1 MIRTLIDSM
10 KTPGLNGCSFERL
23 FTGSMIIGKR
33 DRQTPYTTVY
43 GFESRTAR
51 ENGERS
57 LVLGPGIIMDSR
69 TNQGFFV
76 RIYIYI
82 YNM

>member
-1 MIRTLIDSM
+1 M

-33 DRQTPYTTVY
+33 DRTVDTVYDVY

-82 YNM
+82 